1 MRTEALVIGRGVRR
15 SLIRAA
21 IPFALTACVVAPGGP
36 RSAPPPARPAPA
48 PPPRREVRPA
58 PVRAPGADL
67 SGVWELALIGNQP
80 PGQARGHEAGGPP
93 GQARGHDEG
102 GPPGQARGHDEGG
115 PPGQARGHDEG
126 GPPGQARGHDEGGPP
141 GQARGHDEG
150 GPPGQARGRERENEG
165 PPGRAEGP
173 RGPEAGAAWEPRRLD
188 LRQTVT
194 ALTILEE
201 GGIPYTIPFD
211 GRPSVVGDPRAGV
224 QARMTGVWH
233 GRRFDARI
241 ELSNGTVLTQAYELS
256 KDGASLTILVHQS
269 GGRRPQARPSQE
281 RLVYRRA
288 GRERR

>member
-80 PGQARGHEAGGPP
+80 PGQARGHEA
-93 GQARGHDEG
+93 
-102 GPPGQARGHDEGG
+102 
-115 PPGQARGHDEG
+115 G